1 MNSYKSISSK
11 ISLALV
17 LLSVATPA
25 FAEGA
30 AAASEGL
37 GIVGVGAGFAIGLAA
52 LGGGMGQGKAV
63 SAGLEAIGRNPSA
76 AGKVLTPM
84 ILGLVFIE
92 VMVVLSFVIALQLAG
107 KI

>member
-1 MNSYKSISSK
+1 MKSK
-11 ISLALV
+11 IAKLSALT
-17 LLSVATPA
+17 LSVLATLPFLASSA
-25 FAEGA
+25 FAETTGDG
-30 AAASEGL
+30 STGYIGL
-37 GIVGVGAGFAIGLAA
+37 GAGFAIGLAA

-92 VMVVLSFVIALQLAG
+92 VMVVLSFVIALGLSPA
-107 KI
+107 K

>member
-1 MNSYKSISSK
+1 MNSIKSIASK
-11 ISLALV
+11 ISLAV
-17 LLSVATPA
+17 LFLSLATPA
-25 FAEGA
+25 FAEEA
-30 AAASEGL
+30 AAATSGL
-37 GIVGVGAGFAIGLAA
+37 GIVGLGAGFAIGLAA
-52 LGGGMGQGKAV
+52 LGGGIGQGKAV

-92 VMVVLSFVIALQLAG
+92 VMVILSFVIALGLSG